1 MTQKA
6 LSDLKSFVQKNEA
19 LIEEIRDGV
28 KALDALNN
36 KLDQHRQ
43 DADTLLSQI
52 NNLSFAPARD
62 DVVRKRQRVL
72 LEEIEELGKKISIHA
87 DDPDL
92 LILLFT
98 HRGELWFD
106 LGNTFNE
113 AAGSIITFSPEE
125 IDELRVLLR
134 RATLDAAARQR
145 AADVVDA
152 GIQLSKLA
160 FRIAAKVVA

>member
-6 LSDLKSFVQKNEA
+6 LSDLTTFLQKNEA

-28 KALDALNN
+28 KALDDLNST
-36 KLDQHRQ
+36 LDQHRQ
-43 DADTLLSQI
+43 DADAMLSQI

-62 DVVRKRQRVL
+62 EDVRKRQRVL
-72 LEEIEELGKKISIHA
+72 LENIEELSKKISLHA

-92 LILLFT
+92 LILFFAQ
-98 HRGELWFD
+98 RGDLWFA

-113 AAGSIITFSPEE
+113 AAGSIITFSPDEV
-125 IDELRVLLR
+125 DELRVLLR

-145 AADVVDA
+145 VADVVDA
-152 GIQLSKLA
+152 AVQLSKLA

>member
-6 LSDLKSFVQKNEA
+6 LRDLKSFLQENEE
-19 LIEEIRDGV
+19 LIEDIRDGAKSLV
-28 KALDALNN
+28 ALND

-43 DADTLLSQI
+43 DADALLSQI

-62 DVVRKRQRVL
+62 EDVRKRQRAL
-72 LEEIEELGKKISIHA
+72 LEKIEQLSKEISTHA
-87 DDPDL
+87 DDPEL
-92 LILLFT
+92 LILFFAQ
-98 HRGELWFD
+98 RGDLWFA

-113 AAGSIITFSPEE
+113 AAGSIITFSTQEV
-125 IDELRVLLR
+125 DELRVLLR

-152 GIQLSKLA
+152 AVQLSKFA
-160 FRIAAKVVA
+160 FRIATKVVA